1 MVCEDDGDDDNSDDD
16 DDSIGLELTA
26 LFMMMMMMMMEL
38 MMMLVEW
45 EQYLLRTALLDRS
58 RNCFLQRLLQWCLH
72 SSAAT

>member
-16 DDSIGLELTA
+16 DDSIGLELMTMTA
-26 LFMMMMMMMMEL
+26 VL

-45 EQYLLRTALLDRS
+45 EQYLLRTTLLDRS

>member
-16 DDSIGLELTA
+16 SIGLEVMTMTA
-26 LFMMMMMMMMEL
+26 VLMMMMVEL
-38 MMMLVEW
+38 

>member
-1 MVCEDDGDDDNSDDD
+1 MVCDDDGDDDNSDEYD
-16 DDSIGLELTA
+16 IGLELMTMTA
-26 LFMMMMMMMMEL
+26 VLMVMMMLEL

-58 RNCFLQRLLQWCLH
+58 RNCFLQRMLQWCLH

>member
-1 MVCEDDGDDDNSDDD
+1 MVCDDDGDDDNSDDD
-16 DDSIGLELTA
+16 DDSIGLELMTMTA
-26 LFMMMMMMMMEL
+26 VL
-38 MMMLVEW
+38 MMMVVEW

>member
-26 LFMMMMMMMMEL
+26 LFMMMMMMM
-38 MMMLVEW
+38 VEW

-58 RNCFLQRLLQWCLH
+58 RNCFLQRLLQWCPH